1 MVDTRPRLSPLAWL
15 VGGFLV
21 ALQLYAAGRYGIFRD
36 ELYYLMCADNPAWG
50 YVDHPPLAMFFLSTW
65 KSVVGD
71 GLLAM
76 RVPPAVLHGLVAV
89 GAAGIAREM
98 RGNDAAQVLAAVL
111 VGLMP
116 GIVALG
122 GFYSMNAFDVAFWV
136 LVTWIT
142 CQLLG
147 DGDRRWWW
155 ALGVAFGLGILN
167 KYSMVFLGV
176 GLGLGLLLSPL
187 RSELLSRNRLIGSTI
202 VVVILLPHLIWQ
214 FANGW
219 PTLEFM
225 NNVQE
230 FKNAEMTPGT
240 FWGEQLLIAHPGFL
254 PFWLVGLF
262 GLLLMPRLR
271 VWRPLGIAF
280 GIVAVWLTFSNAK
293 PYYLAAAYPTVM
305 AAGALVVTEWLERWS
320 RVSSVTQ
327 FVLPAVVLALGLIVA
342 PLTIPVLEVED
353 YIAWEQTLGL
363 RPKDM
368 ENNATGAL
376 PQHFA
381 DRFGWEELTRAV
393 AKTWNRI
400 PEEDREATLIYA
412 GNYGE
417 CGAVNYYGPELGLPT
432 AVSGH
437 NSCFTWWPE
446 EFVPETLIVIGA
458 NQDDLEELFASVELA
473 GRNDAPWA
481 MPYESDVAIWI
492 CRDPTRPWNEIR
504 SGARRAI

>member
-1 MVDTRPRLSPLAWL
+1 MVDMRPRLSPLAWL
-15 VGGFLV
+15 VGAFV
-21 ALQLYAAGRYGIFRD
+21 AGMQLYAAGRYGIFRD
-36 ELYYLMCADNPAWG
+36 EFYYLMCADNPAWG
-50 YVDHPPLAMFFLSTW
+50 YVDHPPLAMFFLTAW
-65 KSVVGD
+65 KSVFGD
-71 GLLAM
+71 SLLAL
-76 RVPPAVLHGLVAV
+76 RVPPALLHGLVAV
-89 GAAGIAREM
+89 GAAGLTREM
-98 RGNDAAQVLAAVL
+98 RGNRAAQVLAALL

-116 GIVALG
+116 GVVALG

-136 LVTWIT
+136 LVAWIA
-142 CQLLG
+142 CRLLG

-155 ALGVAFGLGILN
+155 ALGAAVGLGILN

-176 GLGLGLLLSPL
+176 GLGLGILLSPL
-187 RSELLSRNRLIGSTI
+187 RSELLSRNRLVGSAI
-202 VVVILLPHLIWQ
+202 VLAILLPHLVWQ

-225 NNVQE
+225 SNVRE
-230 FKNAEMTPGT
+230 FKNAEMSPGT
-240 FWGEQLLIAHPGFL
+240 FWGEQLLLAHPGFL
-254 PFWLVGLF
+254 PYWIAGLG

-271 VWRPLGIAF
+271 TWRPLGTAF
-280 GIVAVWLTFSNAK
+280 TIVAIWLTFSNAK
-293 PYYLAAAYPTVM
+293 PYYLVAAYPMVM
-305 AAGALVVTEWLERWS
+305 VAGAIVVTEWLERWR
-320 RVSSVTQ
+320 RVSAFTR
-327 FVLPAVVLALGLIVA
+327 FALPALALISGLVIA

-393 AKTWNRI
+393 AEAWERV
-400 PEEDREATLIYA
+400 PEQDRGATLIYA

-417 CGAVNYYGPELGLPT
+417 CGAVNYYGPDLGLPT

-446 EFVPETLIVIGA
+446 DFVPEVVIVIGGDR
-458 NQDDLEELFASVELA
+458 DDVEESFAHVELA
-473 GRNDAPWA
+473 GRNDARWA
-481 MPYESDVAIWI
+481 MPYESDVPIWI
-492 CRDPTRPWNEIR
+492 CREPARPWPEIR
-504 SGARRAI
+504 TGARFAI